1 MNINLYNQDC
11 LEMMLLIP
19 DNSIDMILTDPP
31 YGTIKGIGKSSDFGM
46 TNNEWDNI
54 INIEEMFKQCERIL
68 RPNGCLA
75 LFGQEPFTSKIITS
89 AVSNLDFSYRS
100 IWIKKHFANS
110 LSAKKAPVNYYE
122 DIMFFFKKPYDKQ
135 FTSTLRV
142 YSSKIKE
149 FIGKRSLT
157 IHKELG
163 HFKNT
168 HFFTKSFQFHIPT
181 EMAYQELIDFYKINL
196 CSDFIPYNE
205 LKEIFKKEKEQN
217 PKVFNLPQ
225 GQKIKSNIYN
235 YAKDPSKLHP
245 TQKPVAL
252 LEDLIK
258 TYSNEGMTVLDFTMG
273 SGSTGVA
280 CVNTGRN
287 FIGCELD
294 EKFYEIA
301 FNRIFTK

>member
-31 YGTIKGIGKSSDFGM
+31 YGTIKGIGKSTDFGM
-46 TNNEWDNI
+46 TNSGWDNI

-100 IWIKKHFANS
+100 IWIKTHFANA

-135 FTSTLRV
+135 FTSVLRA
-142 YSSKIKE
+142 YSSKIHK
-149 FIGKRSLT
+149 FIGKRSSI

-163 HFKNT
+163 HFKNS

-181 EMAYQELIDFYKINL
+181 EIAYQELIEVYKIDL
-196 CSDFIPYNE
+196 CPDFITYKE
-205 LKEIFKKEKEQN
+205 LKEIFKNEKEQN
-217 PKVFNLPQ
+217 PKVFNLSE
-225 GQKIKSNIYN
+225 GKNMKSNIYN
-235 YAKDPSKLHP
+235 YSKDKGNFHP

-258 TYSNEGMTVLDFTMG
+258 TYSNEGMTILDFTMG

-280 CVNTGRN
+280 CINTNRN

-294 EKFYEIA
+294 NTFFKTA
-301 FNRIFTK
+301 SKRIFNL